1 MIFLGVGVRSWHHF
15 SRFLGCLFQDRFL
28 IVLAWVLGL
37 IFELFGG
44 PSGVYFEGFG
54 GSDLGSILGWFLGW
68 VWVLPKSRAGHW
80 LGAIW
85 VLAGALRKQK
95 RLLIFEHRPLN
106 EGQ

>member
-1 MIFLGVGVRSWHHF
+1 M
-15 SRFLGCLFQDRFL
+15 FLGCLFQDRFL
-28 IVLAWVLGL
+28 IVLGSVLGS
-37 IFELFGG
+37 IWEPFGR
-44 PSGVYFEGFG
+44 PNGVYVEGFG
-54 GSDLGSILGWFLGW
+54 GSGLGSILGWFLGW

-85 VLAGALRKQK
+85 VLAGALRKQN